1 MLPGAVGAIMF
12 NWEAGKQKEIA
23 VQSVAI
29 CALNPV
35 GLVDN
40 IGKCKSHALSRTPS
54 YCRTSPGD
62 KASVPFGMTGI
73 LSRWAFRN
81 ELFKKFQQISLDKPL
96 VYFLDLRDTLL

>member
-12 NWEAGKQKEIA
+12 KWEAGKQKEIA
-23 VQSVAI
+23 VQLVAI
-29 CALNPV
+29 CAPNPV

-54 YCRTSPGD
+54 YCRTSPRD

-73 LSRWAFRN
+73 PIEVGLPQRAFQEVPADILGQAAR
-81 ELFKKFQQISLDKPL
+81 
-96 VYFLDLRDTLL
+96 LLPRPS